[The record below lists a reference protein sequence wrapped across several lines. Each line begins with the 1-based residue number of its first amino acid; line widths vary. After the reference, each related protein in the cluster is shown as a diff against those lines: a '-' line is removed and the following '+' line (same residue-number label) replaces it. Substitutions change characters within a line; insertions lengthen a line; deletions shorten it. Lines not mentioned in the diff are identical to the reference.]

1 MFITKSVDE
10 LLFAGY
16 IDPIMEI
23 GTQAN
28 EKEDY
33 DEFNFMEDSQEYEEE
48 YESREDN
55 PITKMDKFGW
65 FYKASIFKLIIGIHT
80 LLIKNPSSFLFYCK
94 KFTFSEIK
102 CLKDGLWLSLLTTIM
117 LNYILKIVLSAKWI
131 ILV

>member
-16 IDPIMEI
+16 IDPIMED

-48 YESREDN
+48 YESREEN
-55 PITKMDKFGW
+55 PLAKMDKFGW
-65 FYKASIFKLIIGIHT
+65 FYKASIFELRIDIH
-80 LLIKNPSSFLFYCK
+80 IHRF
-94 KFTFSEIK
+94 IR
-102 CLKDGLWLSLLTTIM
+102 
-117 LNYILKIVLSAKWI
+117 
-131 ILV
+131 